1 MKSASNNLFE
11 WHLYQQTIKQT
22 RKAVERQLMKRQFQA
37 IKTDLDRLNMA
48 YDHTGKLNLQD
59 VRPSGFLIQ
68 SKG

>member
-1 MKSASNNLFE
+1 MRSRQDHLFE

-22 RKAVERQLMKRQFQA
+22 RQAVERQLIKRQLQV

-59 VRPSGFLIQ
+59 VRPLGFLIQ